1 MPPLSGA
8 FDAAPALV
16 AGQRRRRVCDVVP
29 LAAHSFR
36 AHAYHTISG
45 SVRIAKKH
53 AASAGVTFEKYR
65 RAPLARIRSSPPR
78 SGDVPLSPTR
88 LLDFWFV
95 YVVRCGDGSLYT
107 GIARDV
113 EARIAVHETGR
124 GARYTR
130 SRGPFELCVT
140 RRCASKTNA
149 LRLELAIKRLTRSQ
163 KEALLQDGR
172 FAEFARAALRA
183 ASRKADRPSK
193 RLEAQ
198 RAGRR

>member
-1 MPPLSGA
+1 MPRLSSAPDG
-8 FDAAPALV
+8 APATV
-16 AGQRRRRVCDVVP
+16 AGQRRRWSATQHLGAIALSPRVY
-29 LAAHSFR
+29 L
-36 AHAYHTISG
+36 TISG
-45 SVRIAKKH
+45 SVRIAEKRLLQ
-53 AASAGVTFEKYR
+53 GVTFEKCR
-65 RAPLARIRSSPPR
+65 RAPSARIRSSPPR
-78 SGDVPLSPTR
+78 SGDVPLSSTR
-88 LLDFWFV
+88 LFDFWFV

-130 SRGPFELCVT
+130 SRGPFELCMT

-193 RLEAQ
+193 RLETQ

>member
-1 MPPLSGA
+1 M
-8 FDAAPALV
+8 
-16 AGQRRRRVCDVVP
+16 
-29 LAAHSFR
+29 
-36 AHAYHTISG
+36 
-45 SVRIAKKH
+45 
-53 AASAGVTFEKYR
+53 
-65 RAPLARIRSSPPR
+65 
-78 SGDVPLSPTR
+78 SPTR

-113 EARIAVHETGR
+113 EARIAVHEAGR

-163 KEALLQDGR
+163 KEALLRDGR